1 MLMHIARW
9 IVNAAALLLVA
20 YMYPGVHVTDF
31 WAALIA
37 AIVLG
42 LVNAVIRPLLV
53 ILTLPATILTLGLF
67 LFVINALMFWLVAEI
82 VHGFAVDG
90 FMAALIGSIL
100 YSVIT
105 LITSWLLFSTRSEVK
120 A

>member
-20 YMYPGVHVTDF
+20 YLYPGVHVTDF
-31 WAALIA
+31 WAAFIA

-42 LVNAVIRPLLV
+42 LVNAIDPAAARDPHAAGHDPHAR
-53 ILTLPATILTLGLF
+53 TLPLRDQRAACSGS
-67 LFVINALMFWLVAEI
+67 WPRSCS
-82 VHGFAVDG
+82 GFTVDG

-105 LITSWLLFSTRSEVK
+105 LITSWLLFSKRDSK
-120 A
+120 

>member
-20 YMYPGVHVTDF
+20 YMYSGVHVTDF

-67 LFVINALMFWLVAEI
+67 LFVINALMFWLVAEV
-82 VHGFAVDG
+82 VHGFTVDG

-100 YSVIT
+100 YSILT
-105 LITSWLLFSTRSEVK
+105 LITSWLLFSKRDSK
-120 A
+120 